1 MHAAVFLVLIA
12 SLKIFAQRAISQNLA
27 GGIANT
33 QNLPLAAVTLIPI
46 VLLELFQKRLNRIT
60 FSLAILS
67 CVTYFVSSF
76 YLPVENRSHELASL
90 PAYASLLLLLSIGLV
105 AAAFRNPGTGKALV
119 GFFTLG
125 LISLAGGFLYT
136 FSDLD
141 VLRAG
146 QTADAAVVLGGAVWG
161 PHTPSPDL
169 KARLDAAAELYEK
182 GEAKKI
188 AVTGGTRRFNTFES
202 EIAASYLRAKG
213 IPGVKILTEHNT
225 LNTLDQIRYVK
236 DVLIDSLRLK
246 KVVIVSDNWHLP
258 RAMAMCKWE
267 KIRAICYPSHY
278 KMSLQSELY
287 WRSREAAGLQIFLLF
302 GA

>member
-12 SLKIFAQRAISQNLA
+12 SLKIFVQRAISQNLA
-27 GGIANT
+27 GGIFNI

-46 VLLELFQKRLNRIT
+46 VLLELFRKRLDRIT

-67 CVTYFVSSF
+67 GITYFVSSF
-76 YLPVENRSHELASL
+76 YLPAENRSHELASL
-90 PAYASLLLLLSIGLV
+90 PAYAALLLLLSSGLV
-105 AAAFRNPGTGKALV
+105 AATFRNPGTGKTLV

-169 KARLDAAAELYEK
+169 KARLDAAAELYEN
-182 GEAKKI
+182 GEAKRI

-202 EIAASYLRAKG
+202 EIGASYLMAKG
-213 IPGVKILTEHNT
+213 IPGVNILTEHNT

-246 KVVIVSDNWHLP
+246 NVVIVSDIWHLP
-258 RAMAMCKWE
+258 RAMVMCKWE
-267 KIRAICYPSHY
+267 RIKARCFPSHY
-278 KMSLQSELY
+278 RMSLQSELY
-287 WRSREAAGLQIFLLF
+287 WRAREAAGLQVFLLF